1 MGLGDDSNLI
11 KDPNWRIPANS
22 KKSMDTFASPEFYSC
37 LDHCQK
43 KFKTERALLRHQE
56 SEITSKLNCNKCG
69 RKFRNEIIW
78 QSHQDKCT
86 GTKTED
92 QTGVKIR
99 RKRNSATTNRSA
111 PKTKKAKT
119 EVDGNSGV
127 LSDKEVTMILLLFD
141 RVISN
146 KVPVQGDV

>member
-22 KKSMDTFASPEFYSC
+22 KKSIDTFASPEFYSC

-99 RKRNSATTNRSA
+99 RKRNSATTNKSA
-111 PKTKKAKT
+111 PKSKKAKT
-119 EVDGNSGV
+119 EIDDNSGAP
-127 LSDKEVTMILLLFD
+127 SDKV
-141 RVISN
+141 
-146 KVPVQGDV
+146 

>member
-22 KKSMDTFASPEFYSC
+22 KKSIDTFASPEFTR
-37 LDHCQK
+37 K
-43 KFKTERALLRHQE
+43 NLR
-56 SEITSKLNCNKCG
+56 EITSKLNCNKCG

-99 RKRNSATTNRSA
+99 RKRNSATTNKSA
-111 PKTKKAKT
+111 PKSKKAKT
-119 EVDGNSGV
+119 ELDGNSGV

-146 KVPVQGDV
+146 KVPVQGDVKIKVENLS

>member
-22 KKSMDTFASPEFYSC
+22 KKSNDTFASPEFTR
-37 LDHCQK
+37 K
-43 KFKTERALLRHQE
+43 NLR
-56 SEITSKLNCNKCG
+56 EITSKLNCNKCG

-99 RKRNSATTNRSA
+99 RKRNSATTNKSA
-111 PKTKKAKT
+111 PKSKKAKT
-119 EVDGNSGV
+119 ELDGNSGV

-146 KVPVQGDV
+146 KVPIQGDVKIKVENLS